1 MTREQFEEAYA
12 YRHMPLSFMHNKY
25 DAVDAVKQQREGDTY
40 SDQHI
45 AMCWNDEQAGRCW

>member
-12 YRHMPLSFMHNKY
+12 YRHMPLSFMHNQY

-40 SDQHI
+40 SDKHI
-45 AMCWNDEQAGRCW
+45 ARCWNDEQSGRSW

>member
-12 YRHMPLSFMHNKY
+12 YRHMPLSFMHNQF
-25 DAVDAVKQQREGDTY
+25 DAVDAVKQQRDGDTY

-45 AMCWNDEQAGRCW
+45 ADCWNDEQAGRSW